1 MDATSGAPPAPG
13 PAVVAVS
20 RPSLQR
26 LDAAV
31 ATTAAAVLL
40 LLLLF
45 VVWPVLR
52 VLGASIAGPTGPT
65 LAHYAEV
72 FGPWRLLPT
81 LVHSLAV
88 SVVSTVI
95 PVAVAPVLA
104 YAWTRQDIPRQPFV
118 STN

>member
-13 PAVVAVS
+13 PAAVAVS

-52 VLGASIAGPTGPT
+52 VLGASVAGPAGPT
-65 LAHYAEV
+65 LAHYPEF
-72 FGPWRLLPT
+72 FGSGRLLRS
-81 LVHSLAV
+81 LVHSLGVPLV
-88 SVVSTVI
+88 SPV
-95 PVAVAPVLA
+95 VAVAAALVRGYRVLV
-104 YAWTRQDIPRQPFV
+104 T
-118 STN
+118 